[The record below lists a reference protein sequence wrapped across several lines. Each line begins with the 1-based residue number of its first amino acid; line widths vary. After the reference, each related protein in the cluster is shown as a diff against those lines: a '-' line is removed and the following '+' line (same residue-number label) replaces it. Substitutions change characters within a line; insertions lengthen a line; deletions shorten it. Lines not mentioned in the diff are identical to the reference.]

1 MCGLLVECAVAG
13 LVVWVDFFN
22 WLLFGMRSNRRDAVV
37 CAGYLWKVLF
47 DHNSILMLPFREELT
62 KAGTEGN
69 RQRVGGR
76 GEREVETEGNI
87 QRRRDRGK

>member
-1 MCGLLVECAVAG
+1 MLWYVRVACGMCRGRSSRLDC
-13 LVVWVDFFN
+13 FFN

-76 GEREVETEGNI
+76 GEREVETEGN
-87 QRRRDRGK
+87 R

>member
-1 MCGLLVECAVAG
+1 
-13 LVVWVDFFN
+13 
-22 WLLFGMRSNRRDAVV
+22 MRSNRRDAVV

>member
-1 MCGLLVECAVAG
+1 
-13 LVVWVDFFN
+13 
-22 WLLFGMRSNRRDAVV
+22 MRSNRRDAVV

-62 KAGTEGN
+62 KARTEGN
-69 RQRVGGR
+69 RRRVGGR
-76 GEREVETEGNI
+76 REREVETEGNI